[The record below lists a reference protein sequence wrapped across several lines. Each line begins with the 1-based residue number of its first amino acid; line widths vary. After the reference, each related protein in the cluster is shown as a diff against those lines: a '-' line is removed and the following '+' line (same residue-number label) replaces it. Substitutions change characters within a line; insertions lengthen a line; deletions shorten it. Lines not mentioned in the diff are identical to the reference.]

1 MAQKSE
7 MVVNS
12 LEAGFR
18 WRQNQES
25 KLWSRTLYFSSF
37 AAAAGTAT
45 LDDAT
50 FPGGTLI
57 EGAFVYIYAVFTGGA
72 VSATT
77 FSMGTTGSATAYV
90 NAVDV
95 FAAAGIFKTGATIVP
110 GTAMNATSPLA
121 AGTVRFTINT
131 TTANTNALTAGRVD
145 CYIRTRSVA
154 AGLN

>member
-1 MAQKSE
+1 MPQKSE

-25 KLWSRTLYFSSF
+25 KLWARTLYFSSF
-37 AAAAGTAT
+37 SAAAGSAT

-57 EGAFVYIYAVFTGGA
+57 EGAFIYIYAVFAGGA

-90 NAVDV
+90 NAQDV
-95 FAAAGIFKTGATIVP
+95 FTAAGIFKPGVTIVP
-110 GTAMNATSPLA
+110 GTPMNATSPLA
-121 AGTVRFTINT
+121 AGTVRFTVTT
-131 TTANTNALTAGRVD
+131 TTANTNALTTGRVD